1 MNLRD
6 IINQTATTWKDV
18 LLAYPH
24 LNDIE
29 AFLANEQAVYGDE
42 VPTYPAPENIFHCFQ
57 YFNPEETN
65 VVILGQDPY
74 HGEGQA
80 TGLCFAVNEHV
91 KIPPSLR
98 NIKNH
103 LDLDQGVQLTD
114 TTLRGWAQQGVLL
127 LNSALTVRK
136 GNPSSHMT
144 VWLPFTKYIID
155 YLNRMQTGI
164 VFVAWGSFAYD
175 KLKDIDEKKHG
186 LIVSSHPSPFSAY
199 RNLKTF
205 PPFLSSYPFT
215 KINEFCALRGAGK
228 VIDFGCHK

>member
-1 MNLRD
+1 MNIRD
-6 IINQTATTWKDV
+6 IINQTATNWKDI
-18 LLAYPH
+18 LLAYPN

-29 AFLANEQAVYGDE
+29 IFLTNEISVYGDE
-42 VPTYPAPENIFHCFQ
+42 VPTFPAPENIFRCFQ
-57 YFNPEETN
+57 YFNVEDTN

-80 TGLCFAVNEHV
+80 TGLCFAVNENI
-91 KIPPSLR
+91 KTPPSLR
-98 NIKNH
+98 NIYKE
-103 LDLDQGVQLTD
+103 LKRDQGIELTD
-114 TTLRGWAQQGVLL
+114 TTLKGWVQQGVLL

-164 VFVAWGSFAYD
+164 AFVAWGSFAYD

-199 RNLKTF
+199 RPLKTF

-215 KINEFCALRGAGK
+215 KINEFCALCGK
-228 VIDFGCHK
+228 GDEIDFGL

>member
-1 MNLRD
+1 M
-6 IINQTATTWKDV
+6 
-18 LLAYPH
+18 
-24 LNDIE
+24 
-29 AFLANEQAVYGDE
+29 
-42 VPTYPAPENIFHCFQ
+42 
-57 YFNPEETN
+57 
-65 VVILGQDPY
+65 VILGQDPY

-80 TGLCFAVNEHV
+80 TGLCFAVNENV

-103 LDLDQGVQLTD
+103 LNLDQGVQLTD

-215 KINEFCALRGAGK
+215 KINEFCALRGTGE
-228 VIDFGCHK
+228 VIDFALN